1 MQKRREISQKID
13 EAFKIEPEVKFSEN
27 VLDKLENR
35 Q

>member
-1 MQKRREISQKID
+1 MQKRREISRKID

-27 VLDKLENR
+27 LLEESENR